1 MQARYADG
9 RAAVS
14 VDATVEFNAEGAVL
28 VANGQTQ
35 IWPYGEIRRADDGN
49 GAIILK
55 RRPDS
60 GERISIGREHRQE
73 VRKSAPVLFKHAARE
88 IEGPRVIAALLG
100 AAWALAALFL
110 IGVPLEAKPIAGALP
125 PRWRSQVSEIEW
137 SQIQQFTQSCD
148 DADEATRVLNT
159 LAERLMAAGRVRQSD
174 QVWITIVHAPIPNA
188 FTLPDNQ
195 ILITDQLIAMA
206 DQPDEI
212 AGVLAHEIGHV
223 ELNHVMSNVV
233 RHIGAGV
240 FFDVVFGG
248 SGIGQAVAIASVNL
262 SGLSFSRDD
271 EAAADRRGIDY
282 LEAAG
287 IDPGGMARLFDR
299 FSRFQDKTAPPSSGL
314 GTLFSNHPPTAERA
328 ALARAHA
335 HAGRAPALSD
345 NEWHIVQRA
354 CGGGAASTPSAP
366 AKPQAPANPAPAV
379 KPVPAPS
386 PPASGRQKQPEGK
399 RQKAPASHL
408 PSAGGAG

>member
-1 MQARYADG
+1 MQARYANG

-14 VDATVEFNAEGAVL
+14 VDAAVEFSGEGAVL
-28 VANGQTQ
+28 VANGETH

-49 GAIILK
+49 GPIILK
-55 RRPDS
+55 RHPDT
-60 GERISIGREHRQE
+60 GERITIDRQHRKD
-73 VRKSAPVLFKHAARE
+73 VRKSAPMLFGSAARE
-88 IEGPRVIAALLG
+88 MEGPRVIAALLG

-125 PRWRSQVSEIEW
+125 PRWRSQISEIEW
-137 SQIQQFTQSCD
+137 SQVQQFTQSCD
-148 DADEATRVLNT
+148 DSDEATRILNT

-174 QVWITIVHAPIPNA
+174 QVWVTIVHAPIPNA

-195 ILITDQLIAMA
+195 ILITDRLIAMA

-248 SGIGQAVAIASVNL
+248 GGLGQAVAIASVNL

-271 EAAADRRGIDY
+271 EAAADRRGISY
-282 LEAAG
+282 LDAAG

-299 FSRFQDKTAPPSSGL
+299 FAQSQEKARPPTGL

-335 HAGRAPALSD
+335 HAGLAPALSD
-345 NEWHIVQRA
+345 VEWHIVQRA
-354 CGGGAASTPSAP
+354 CGGAGASAASPPNKPS
-366 AKPQAPANPAPAV
+366 APANPAPAV
-379 KPVPAPS
+379 KPT
-386 PPASGRQKQPEGK
+386 PPPTAGGPKQAAGK

-408 PSAGGAG
+408 PSTGGAG